1 MTSSPAE
8 DDSDLVRALASC
20 APGLTWTFNL
30 QGTEIGWLWQRSNAP
45 PLSGLEP
52 MRRPVSSTFS
62 RHIAVTAYS
71 MTNGAGVP
79 LESGLEHD
87 LFRRLDRDR
96 DICRIVSQPF
106 RLSWRGS
113 PGRHTPDLLTV
124 GVDGRVTVWDVR
136 APDRQDQDFTAQSGI
151 TQTACAAVDWRYE
164 VFGGMDQTERLN
176 LMWLNGFRRR
186 PPWLDS
192 YERRIIA
199 LATKPGARLKDLFA
213 ADTGSGELKSTVWH
227 LIWNGS
233 LTIEVNSSWGLD
245 TLVTAFVEESK

>member
-1 MTSSPAE
+1 MPSTPE
-8 DDSDLVRALASC
+8 DDDVDLVRALASC

-30 QGTEIGWLWQRSNAP
+30 QGTEIGWLWQRSDAP

-52 MRRPVSSTFS
+52 MRRPKSSTFS

-71 MTNGAGVP
+71 MTNGASVP

-96 DICRIVSQPF
+96 DISRIVSQPL
-106 RLSWRGS
+106 RLSWKGS

-136 APDRQDQDFTAQSGI
+136 APDRQDHDFTVQSAI
-151 TQTACAAVDWRYE
+151 TQTACTAVDWRYE
-164 VFGGMDQTERLN
+164 VFGGMDQIERLN
-176 LMWLNGFRRR
+176 LMWLNGFRRQ
-186 PPWLDS
+186 PPWFDR
-192 YERRIIA
+192 YERRVVA
-199 LATKPGARLKDLFA
+199 LATMPGVRLKDLFE

-227 LIWNGS
+227 LVWNGS
-233 LTIEVNSSWGLD
+233 LMIDVKSSWGLH
-245 TLVTAFVEESK
+245 TRVTAYVEEAQ